1 MSTEVL
7 LINASEAGGFVG
19 QAMVCDGYILAS
31 KRHPRQAEAR
41 AIFDDAADR
50 LRRELGG
57 ELVRRTLFVEPSAW
71 DWGGLLHSAGIP
83 GIARRDENMAVLRR
97 KAGLPESVTMEIP
110 QESYGTLHRLSA
122 RHGKTMGG
130 IVGALAYFEEA
141 VDEHYGEAGHGQAF
155 LERCFE
161 LMEEA
166 ESKRL
171 ELNSQRKP
179 AGPRM

>member
-7 LINASEAGGFVG
+7 LINASEAGGFTG
-19 QAMVCDGYILAS
+19 QALVCSGCILAS
-31 KRHPRQAEAR
+31 KRYPRRAHAR
-41 AIFDDAADR
+41 ALFDDAADR

-57 ELVRRTLFVEPSAW
+57 ELVRRTLFVTTDAW
-71 DWGGLLHSAGIP
+71 NWGGLLHSAGIP
-83 GIARRDENMAVLRR
+83 GTARRDEHMDALRR
-97 KAGLPESVTMEIP
+97 KAGLPETVTMEIP
-110 QESYGTLHRLSA
+110 QDACAILHRLTA

-171 ELNSQRKP
+171 ELNSQRKT